1 MGKIRN
7 ELFLTRYPATR
18 RAAGIVAAAVG
29 LLSVLAISN
38 GMPWPHHNDLSVRLL
53 TQTGAGQPAV
63 MPLPDTTGLA
73 ASVVLL
79 LAVCVMG
86 CWYWRRQQIEQ
97 AILLLL
103 GMTGLFAII
112 AHAWLEVTQ
121 IKGSESVCISLR
133 SASPQVA
140 LLLFTILVMGV
151 ALAII
156 LRGNRIR
163 RASPHVHGGPRIGG

>member
-1 MGKIRN
+1 M
-7 ELFLTRYPATR
+7 TRYPAAR

-38 GMPWPHHNDLSVRLL
+38 GMPWPHLNDLSVRLL

-73 ASVVLL
+73 ASVALL
-79 LAVCVMG
+79 LAACVMG
-86 CWYWRRQQIEQ
+86 CWYWRRKQIEQ

-112 AHAWLEVTQ
+112 AHAGLEVTQ
-121 IKGSESVCISLR
+121 IKGGEPACISLR
-133 SASPQVA
+133 SALPQVA

-151 ALAII
+151 ALVII
-156 LRGNRIR
+156 LRGKRIR
-163 RASPHVHGGPRIGG
+163 RASPQVHGGPSVGDKPHP